1 MSRRRKAEKRPVE
14 PDHKYGSVEVT
25 KFIRKVMLDGKK
37 SLAAKI
43 VYGAIQKFG
52 ERVNAKD
59 EAAELESFLKAI
71 ENATPHVEV
80 KSRRI
85 GGATYQVPIEIN
97 PKRKLSL
104 AMKWVIGFAKKKSG
118 RSMIDGL
125 SQELQDCYNNQG
137 ASVKK
142 RDEVHRMAEANK
154 AFAHYKW

>member
-14 PDHKYGSVEVT
+14 PDHKFGNTEVT
-25 KFIRKVMLDGKK
+25 KFIRKVMMDGKK
-37 SLAAKI
+37 SLATKI
-43 VYGAIQKFG
+43 VYGAIDKFA
-52 ERVNAKD
+52 ERVNAK
-59 EAAELESFLKAI
+59 ENELDAFLKAL

-97 PKRKLSL
+97 PTRKMSLS
-104 AMKWVIGFAKKKSG
+104 MKWIIGYAKKKSG

-125 SQELQDCYNNQG
+125 AQELQDCYNLQG
-137 ASVKK
+137 SSVKK

>member
-14 PDHKYGSVEVT
+14 PDHKYGNVEVT

-37 SLAAKI
+37 SLATKI
-43 VYGAIQKFG
+43 VYGAIEKFS
-52 ERVNAKD
+52 ERVNASGN
-59 EAAELESFLKAI
+59 ELDAFLKAL

-97 PKRKLSL
+97 PKRKMSL
-104 AMKWVIGFAKKKSG
+104 AMKWIINYAKSKSG

-125 SQELQDCYNNQG
+125 AQELQDCYNSQG
-137 ASVKK
+137 SSVKK

-154 AFAHYKW
+154 AFAHYRW

>member
-14 PDHKYGSVEVT
+14 PDHKYGNTEVT

-37 SLAAKI
+37 SLATKI
-43 VYGAIQKFG
+43 VYEAIDKFTQ
-52 ERVNAKD
+52 RVNAQGS
-59 EAAELESFLKAI
+59 ELDAFLKAL

-97 PKRKLSL
+97 PGRKLSL
-104 AMKWVIGFAKKKSG
+104 AMKWVIGYAKAKAG

-125 SQELQDCYNNQG
+125 AQELQDCYNSQG
-137 ASVKK
+137 SSVKK

>member
-14 PDHKYGSVEVT
+14 PDHKYGNKEVT

-37 SLAAKI
+37 SLASKI
-43 VYGAIQKFG
+43 VYGAIEKFA
-52 ERVNAKD
+52 ERVNAQ
-59 EAAELESFLKAI
+59 ENELDAFLKAI

-97 PKRKLSL
+97 PKRKMSLS
-104 AMKWVIGFAKKKSG
+104 MKWIIGFAKKKAG

-125 SQELQDCYNNQG
+125 AQELQDAYNMQG